1 MKLRATAAFALL
13 GWNLVCP
20 PLHHPCWPIGA
31 VQEILGI
38 GGLCE
43 SPTPNR
49 AAPASQWSEAGAY
62 GSAEECQS
70 QLGWNPD
77 CKCASNGTSTA
88 QQMSPAAQATPV
100 GYYLMTP
107 PMVFDKGPNTQA
119 PLDEWSGQWNLKDGQ
134 QRKPYPTLDA
144 CEARKAAIRREYLD
158 ESRNE
163 AGKDADMSRL
173 WAQFGSAYAQARC
186 VLSDD
191 ARLN

>member
-13 GWNLVCP
+13 GWNLMCP

-31 VQEILGI
+31 VQEIIGI

-49 AAPASQWSEAGAY
+49 GAPPTQWIESGAY
-62 GSAEECQS
+62 GSAEDCQG

-77 CKCASNGTSTA
+77 CKCAATGNSSSLPIT
-88 QQMSPAAQATPV
+88 PAAQATPV

-107 PMVFDKGPNTQA
+107 PMVYDKGAKLEA

-134 QRKPYPTLDA
+134 ARKPYATVEA

-163 AGKDADMSRL
+163 KDSDLSRL
-173 WAQFGSAYAQARC
+173 WVQFSNAYSHARC
-186 VLSDD
+186 VQADD
-191 ARLN
+191 PLLN